1 MILQAGL
8 RELRLT
14 QGLAF
19 FKQGNISVWKAA
31 RFAGVTLREM
41 IQYLTLNGI
50 EPEFDD
56 EMIEAEIR

>member
-14 QGLAF
+14 QSLALF
-19 FKQGNISVWKAA
+19 QQGNMSVWKAA

-50 EPEFDD
+50 DPEFDD

>member
-14 QGLAF
+14 QSLAL